1 MLRLPLAF
9 RKVFPRKFWIKIAF
23 LAPGH
28 HAHMIFYDINDE
40 KNLIFIFFNKQEPGF
55 GSLILLLEKSI
66 FSKKSPNWCP
76 GGIITTYNIIS
87 RFMCAENVKNQKNI
101 FLNLDAWVG
110 HCAVGNYKSGRR
122 WLLLR
127 SDRATQRVPSC
138 LPSFLLLIA
147 VTAGRYHHSLFRAQL
162 DLDR

>member
-1 MLRLPLAF
+1 MLRFPLAF
-9 RKVFPRKFWIKIAF
+9 RKVFPKKFWIKKAF

-28 HAHMIFYDINDE
+28 HAHMLFYDIYCQ
-40 KNLIFIFFNKQEPGF
+40 KILIFIFFNKQEPGF

-87 RFMCAENVKNQKNI
+87 RFICAENVKNQKNI

-110 HCAVGNYKSGRR
+110 HCGRGVYNTKIRADLLNGSHLIGNSSNGRCPD
-122 WLLLR
+122 WKM
-127 SDRATQRVPSC
+127 V
-138 LPSFLLLIA
+138 
-147 VTAGRYHHSLFRAQL
+147 QL
-162 DLDR
+162 EESQQ

>member
-9 RKVFPRKFWIKIAF
+9 RRVFPRKLWIKKAF

-28 HAHMIFYDINDE
+28 HAHMLFYDIFSQ
-40 KNLIFIFFNKQEPGF
+40 KILIFIFSNKQEPGF

-87 RFMCAENVKNQKNI
+87 RFICAKNVKNQKNI
-101 FLNLDAWVG
+101 FLNLDAWVYTERRQ
-110 HCAVGNYKSGRR
+110 CEYCILDSPNAYLVVVGFRPWRR
-122 WLLLR
+122 PSPR
-127 SDRATQRVPSC
+127 PTRA
-138 LPSFLLLIA
+138 
-147 VTAGRYHHSLFRAQL
+147 
-162 DLDR
+162 